1 VTDNLASEG
10 DEMAA
15 VRTPGPAQTP
25 AGGIAG
31 IASRGAQGLRLEDLE
46 KHYGDVVAVDSMRLD
61 VAPGEFLTL
70 LGPSGSGKSTTLA
83 MVAGFEEP
91 TRGSVWLGDK
101 EITQLP
107 THRRNLGMVFQGYAL
122 FPHMSV
128 FDNVA
133 FGLRLKRVRGAELRR
148 RVADGLRSVAL
159 DGMEQ
164 RRPSELS
171 GGQQQRVALA
181 RAIVDD
187 PPLLLMDEPLSALD
201 KALRSHMQVEL
212 RHIHRNL
219 GTTLLYVTHDQEEAL
234 SLSDRIVV
242 MHLGRV
248 MQVGTPREIY
258 ERPATR
264 FVAEF
269 IGEAN
274 FVDVR
279 DVAPGVDGHARG
291 VADGGASVCGRLTG
305 AVDRGGSGTLVLRPE
320 DAVLGESD
328 TTTHNCL
335 TVRPRELVY
344 VGARVRC
351 VGVLASGG
359 ECVLWLDHRA
369 GAEVR
374 VGEETPVGWPH
385 RRSVI
390 VCDAPAGA

>member
-1 VTDNLASEG
+1 VTDNLANEG
-10 DEMAA
+10 EQMAA
-15 VRTPGPAQTP
+15 VRTPDGAEA
-25 AGGIAG
+25 AGDEIARR
-31 IASRGAQGLRLEDLE
+31 ASRGAQGLRLEALE
-46 KHYGDVVAVDSMRLD
+46 KRYGDVVAVESMELD

-91 TRGSVWLGDK
+91 TRGSVWLGEKD
-101 EITQLP
+101 ITRLP

-133 FGLRLKRVRGAELRR
+133 FGLRLKRVRGDELRR
-148 RVADGLRSVAL
+148 RVAEGLRSVAL
-159 DGMEQ
+159 EGMER

-201 KALRSHMQVEL
+201 KALRKHMQVEL

-242 MHLGRV
+242 MHEGRV
-248 MQVGTPREIY
+248 MQVGTPRAIY

-274 FVDVR
+274 FVEVQDI
-279 DVAPGVDGHARG
+279 APGDDGHARA

-305 AVDRGGSGTLVLRPE
+305 RVEGGSGALVLRPE
-320 DAVLGESD
+320 DAALGEAD
-328 TTTHNCL
+328 TATHNCL
-335 TVRPRELVY
+335 TVRVRELVY
-344 VGARVRC
+344 VGDRVRC

-359 ECVLWLDHRA
+359 ECVVWLDHRA
-369 GAEVR
+369 GADVR
-374 VGEETPVGWPH
+374 VGEETSVGWPH
-385 RRSVI
+385 GRSVI
-390 VCDAPAGA
+390 VCDDGAA

>member
-1 VTDNLASEG
+1 MTDNLAREG
-10 DEMAA
+10 DQMAA
-15 VRTPGPAQTP
+15 VTTPGSMSTAADQAARPA
-25 AGGIAG
+25 
-31 IASRGAQGLRLEDLE
+31 SSGAQRLRLEALE
-46 KHYGDVVAVDSMRLD
+46 KRYGDVVAVESLELD

-70 LGPSGSGKSTTLA
+70 LGPSGSGKTTTLA

-91 TRGSVWLGDK
+91 TRGSVWLGDRD
-101 EITQLP
+101 ITRLP

-133 FGLRLKRVRGAELRR
+133 FGLRLKRVRGDELRR
-148 RVADGLRSVAL
+148 RVAEGLRSVAL
-159 DGMEQ
+159 EGMEQ
-164 RRPSELS
+164 RRPSQLS

-201 KALRSHMQVEL
+201 KALRKQMQVEL
-212 RHIHRNL
+212 RRIHRNL

-242 MHLGRV
+242 MHEGRV
-248 MQVGTPREIY
+248 MQAGTPREIY
-258 ERPATR
+258 ERPTTR

-274 FVDVR
+274 FVDLH
-279 DVAPGVDGHARG
+279 DVVAAADGYARG
-291 VADGGASVCGRLTG
+291 IADGDASVCGRLTG
-305 AVDRGGSGTLVLRPE
+305 PVDGGRSGTLVLRPE
-320 DAVLGESD
+320 DAELGAAD

-335 TVRPRELVY
+335 TVRARELVY
-344 VGARVRC
+344 VGDRVRC
-351 VGVLASGG
+351 VGLLASGR
-359 ECVLWLDHRA
+359 ECVIWLDHRS

-374 VGEETPVGWPH
+374 VGEETSVGWPH
-385 RRSVI
+385 GRSVI
-390 VCDAPAGA
+390 VCDAGSA

>member
-1 VTDNLASEG
+1 
-10 DEMAA
+10 MAA
-15 VRTPGPAQTP
+15 VRTPDAPDTTGDE
-25 AGGIAG
+25 IARR
-31 IASRGAQGLRLEDLE
+31 ASRAAQGLRLEDLE
-46 KHYGDVVAVDSMRLD
+46 KRYGDVIAVESLQLD

-91 TRGSVWLGDK
+91 TRGSVWLGGKD
-101 EITQLP
+101 ITRLP

-133 FGLRLKRVRGAELRR
+133 FGLRLKRVRGDELRR
-148 RVADGLRSVAL
+148 RVAEGLRSVAL
-159 DGMEQ
+159 EGMER
-164 RRPSELS
+164 RRPAQLS

-201 KALRSHMQVEL
+201 KALRKQMQVEL

-242 MHLGRV
+242 MHEGRV

-258 ERPATR
+258 ERPTTR

-274 FVDVR
+274 FVEVHDI
-279 DVAPGVDGHARG
+279 APGADAHARA
-291 VADGGASVCGRLTG
+291 VAAGGANVCGRLTG
-305 AVDRGGSGTLVLRPE
+305 SADRGSGTLVLRPE
-320 DAVLGESD
+320 DAVLGEAD
-328 TTTHNCL
+328 AATHNCL

-344 VGARVRC
+344 VGDRVRC
-351 VGVLASGG
+351 VGVLASGDA
-359 ECVLWLDHRA
+359 CVLWLDHRT
-369 GAEVR
+369 GADVR
-374 VGEETPVGWPH
+374 VGEETSVGWPH
-385 RRSVI
+385 GRSVI
-390 VCDAPAGA
+390 VGGDEAT